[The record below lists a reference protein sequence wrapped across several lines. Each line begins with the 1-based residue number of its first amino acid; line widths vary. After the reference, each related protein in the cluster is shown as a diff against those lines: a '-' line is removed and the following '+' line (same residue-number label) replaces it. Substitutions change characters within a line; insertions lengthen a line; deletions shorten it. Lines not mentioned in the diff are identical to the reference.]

1 MRNVTHRILVI
12 LVALVVDRRK
22 VEVLLGDIFQ
32 MELLDRVLVVL
43 VLLKIP
49 MHQVV
54 VEVEEPAAPCQIQRH

>member
-1 MRNVTHRILVI
+1 VVELLVI
-12 LVALVVDRRK
+12 LVVLVVDQQK
-22 VEVLLGDIFQ
+22 VEVPLVWDIFQ

-49 MHQVV
+49 RHQVV